1 MKDLRQ
7 LFLLLL
13 FFGAWQQLAQA
24 QQLSL
29 FTQYRENATLINPA
43 AMETDFLS
51 YGNTMTVGAN
61 YRKQW
66 AGISGSPTT
75 QSVRFSYINPNRGG
89 TSLSVGGYVL
99 NDQTGPTGY
108 TGAYGR
114 IGAVIGGD
122 PKYSG
127 LSLALSAGYVG
138 YRVDASQLNLRDPND
153 IFGSANQSQSHP
165 DVGVGLYFYNM
176 DRNDNMFYAGLSIPQ
191 VIGLDVTFQ
200 KENGDFS
207 VQRLRHYYAMTGYHI
222 FFKNDAILELSAW
235 GKYVEGAP
243 FNADFNVRY
252 QLPVAL
258 YIGAGLSTAGNAHIE
273 AGVTLGQNAGFDNT
287 IRIGYGLDY
296 SFSSFGPSV
305 GGTHELQ
312 VAFSLDR

>member
-1 MKDLRQ
+1 MKDFRLIV
-7 LFLLLL
+7 LLLV
-13 FFGAWQQLAQA
+13 FGSSQQFISA

-51 YGNTMTVGAN
+51 YGYNMTVGAS

-75 QSVRFSYINPNRGG
+75 QSVRFSYLNPTRSGS
-89 TSLSVGGYVL
+89 SLSFGGYVL

-127 LSLALSAGYVG
+127 LSLALSGGYVS
-138 YRVDASQLNLRDPND
+138 YRVDASKINLRDPGD
-153 IFGSANQSQSHP
+153 IFGTANQSQSHP
-165 DVGVGLYFYNM
+165 DVGFGLYYYNL
-176 DRNDNMFYAGLSIPQ
+176 DRNDNMFYAGISVPQ
-191 VIGLDVTFQ
+191 LIGLDVTFQ
-200 KENGDFS
+200 KDNGDFS
-207 VQRLRHYYAMTGYHI
+207 VQRLRHYYAMTGYNI
-222 FFKNDAILELSAW
+222 LYKNDAILELSAW

-243 FNADFNVRY
+243 FNADFNIRY
-252 QLPVAL
+252 QMPAAL

-273 AGVTLGQNAGFDNT
+273 AGVTLGENAGLDNI

-312 VAFSLDR
+312 VSFSLNR